1 MLCIYIDLTLLIFS
15 KCILPSDFPLLQEG
29 GGVGGCEG
37 VRALYLCT
45 SGSGARSNS
54 IPEFTL
60 HGNIFTWRE
69 EFSEINTRF
78 IDIDITHQVNLY

>member
-15 KCILPSDFPLLQEG
+15 ECILPSDFPLLQEG
-29 GGVGGCEG
+29 GGGG

-78 IDIDITHQVNLY
+78 IDIDITHRVNLY

>member
-15 KCILPSDFPLLQEG
+15 ECILPSDFPLLQEG
-29 GGVGGCEG
+29 CGG

-78 IDIDITHQVNLY
+78 IDIDITHRVNLY